1 MPWNGSVWQFLTM
14 RKEHGRVTVGDL
26 PSRMS
31 KLKIV
36 GDNLTE
42 EERASSLLESY
53 QNMEEEVDFELFL
66 RVFSQLWCSF
76 CCKTPPFW
84 DLGLMLPLISNGLL
98 CFIESIVEWIHGDE
112 DYKSFMLFIKPC
124 GWNCRWVLRKS
135 SRFLLFF
142 LDPCSYFIWGCL
154 LMSNPPWEWIHGDED
169 F

>member
-14 RKEHGRVTVGDL
+14 RREHGRVTVGDL

-66 RVFSQLWCSF
+66 RVFFQLWCSF
-76 CCKTPPFW
+76 LCKIPPFW
-84 DLGLMLPLISNGLL
+84 DLGLMLPLISNGRLY
-98 CFIESIVEWIHGDE
+98 FIESIVEWIHVDE
-112 DYKSFMLFIKPC
+112 DYKSFMLFISHEDETVDGFWENP
-124 GWNCRWVLRKS
+124 LDS
-135 SRFLLFF
+135 SFF